1 MRHLMRRLLRAQDAG
16 RADRDTGFTL
26 VELLLSVAILGISG
40 VAVVGGMMTSIQVS
54 DLGRRQAE
62 GQGEVRAYAEAVAGA
77 AYANCAASYSTSYS
91 PPSGYTATMTVAY
104 WDGRSAFTSTCGTDK
119 GLQRVTLAVTATDG
133 RGSETVA
140 IAKRTP

>member
-1 MRHLMRRLLRAQDAG
+1 MRRLQLRAPDHAE
-16 RADRDTGFTL
+16 AECDEGFTL
-26 VELLLSVAILGISG
+26 VELLLAIAILGISG
-40 VAVVGGMMTSIQVS
+40 VVIIGGMMTSIQVS

-77 AYANCAASYSTSYS
+77 AYANCAASYATSYS
-91 PPSGYTATMTVAY
+91 PPTGYTAAMTVAY
-104 WDGRSAFTSTCGTDK
+104 WDGTSSFTSTCATDQ
-119 GLQRVTLAVTATDG
+119 GLQRVTLTVTATDG